1 MEYKNLFGG
10 NDRMKKVGGY
20 PSPYVSPKQ
29 KEKKEYG
36 LAYFKRMYYDWKDN
50 SEINIDSR
58 RALYTKARSYAQGA
72 QDTRKYKDLLD
83 VEGDTSYLN
92 LDWTPVN
99 IIPKFVDLVLNDF
112 TNQEYE
118 VKANAI
124 DSAAETDR
132 EAHKN
137 SLFAKMLTAPN
148 LEAMSKT
155 LGRDLNHKGYVPHN
169 QEELDIY
176 MAISYKQASEI
187 AMENGVKFVMEQN
200 NYDGIKKS
208 MIRDLIV
215 CGIGASKVSFDPN
228 TGIKIKYVDPAN
240 LITSFTNNENY
251 SDIQHAGEVYS
262 MTIAELKRIAGDQL
276 SEADYE
282 DIASQFAGKNQ
293 NENIVSNY
301 ESYVNE
307 ENYEYYYDK
316 FRVTVLDAEF
326 MSVNELKYEKK
337 KNSYGGYTLR
347 KKDFKYKKPKKSKF
361 ERELIKTSVKV
372 VYSGIWVCGTD
383 YLVNYG
389 MAKNMVRKK
398 SNLTE
403 TKLSYIIYAPGIYK
417 MHNKSLVDRMIPFA
431 DQIQLAHLKLQQ
443 IIAKARPKG
452 AAFELG
458 SLENVSKGDGGT
470 FTPLELQEIFDQT
483 GNIYYRSLND
493 DGQPMSTIPV
503 QELEN
508 GIGGDMQKLV
518 SIYQH
523 NLQMIRDVTGVNE
536 AREGAKPSS
545 DALVGVQKLQIMASN
560 NATKNINDGHLS
572 ITKRTAECICLR
584 LQDMYKNKSK
594 YKSYENALGKA
605 SMGMFSSN
613 KDISMHE
620 YGILLE
626 VGPNQEEKLAMEANI
641 QQSIAQ
647 KELRL
652 EDAIFIRSIK
662 NVKLANQ
669 VLMHRRRKYQE
680 EEERKAKEQQMM
692 NAQIQQQAAEQQAM
706 MKQQELQMMAQIE
719 MQSAQIKS
727 QSRIQEL
734 QAEYQLKD
742 QLDGM
747 QHQRRMQE
755 IALNNSGK
763 EKVASVSGEVKLKGQ
778 DKAAITQSRLIEQK
792 RDRALPITEENISAP
807 EEDLSPENLLE

>member
-20 PSPYVSPKQ
+20 PSPYVSPEE

-36 LAYFKRMYYDWKDN
+36 LAYFKRMFYDWKNN

-58 RALYTKARSYAQGA
+58 RAMYTKARSYAQGA

-92 LDWTPVN
+92 LDFTPVN

-132 EAHKN
+132 EAFKN

-187 AMENGVKFVMEQN
+187 AMENGVKFVMEKN
-200 NYDGIKKS
+200 NFDGIKKS
-208 MIRDLIV
+208 VIRDLIV

-228 TGIKIKYVDPAN
+228 TGVKIKYVDPAN
-240 LITSFTNNENY
+240 LITSFANTEDY

-282 DIASQFAGKNQ
+282 DIATRYAGKNQ
-293 NENIVSNY
+293 NESIVSSY

-337 KNSYGGYTLR
+337 GNSFGGYTLR

-372 VYSGIWVCGTD
+372 IYSGIWICDTD
-383 YLVNYG
+383 HMINYG

-403 TKLSYIIYAPGIYK
+403 TKLSSVIYAPGIYK
-417 MHNKSLVDRMIPFA
+417 MHNKSLVERMIPFA

-443 IIAKARPKG
+443 VIAKARPKG

-458 SLENVSKGDGGT
+458 SLENVSKGDGGS
-470 FTPLELQEIFDQT
+470 FTPLELQEIYDQT

-493 DGQPMSTIPV
+493 DGQPMSSIPI

-508 GIGGDMQKLV
+508 GIGGDMTKLI

-572 ITKRTAECICLR
+572 ITKRVAECICLR

-594 YKSYENALGKA
+594 YKSYENALGK
-605 SMGMFSSN
+605 SNMKMFSSSS
-613 KDISMHE
+613 DISMHE
-620 YGILLE
+620 YGVLLE

-692 NAQIQQQAAEQQAM
+692 NAQIQQQAAQQQAM
-706 MKQQELQMMAQIE
+706 MKQQEMQMMAQIE

-742 QLDGM
+742 QLDNM

-755 IALNNSGK
+755 IALNNEGK
-763 EKVASVSGEVKLKGQ
+763 KEVADVSGEVKLKGQ

-792 RDRALPITEENISAP
+792 RDRALPITEGNISAP
-807 EEDLSPENLLE
+807 EEDLSPENLL

>member
-1 MEYKNLFGG
+1 
-10 NDRMKKVGGY
+10 
-20 PSPYVSPKQ
+20 
-29 KEKKEYG
+29 
-36 LAYFKRMYYDWKDN
+36 
-50 SEINIDSR
+50 
-58 RALYTKARSYAQGA
+58 
-72 QDTRKYKDLLD
+72 
-83 VEGDTSYLN
+83 
-92 LDWTPVN
+92 
-99 IIPKFVDLVLNDF
+99 
-112 TNQEYE
+112 
-118 VKANAI
+118 
-124 DSAAETDR
+124 
-132 EAHKN
+132 
-137 SLFAKMLTAPN
+137 
-148 LEAMSKT
+148 
-155 LGRDLNHKGYVPHN
+155 
-169 QEELDIY
+169 
-176 MAISYKQASEI
+176 
-187 AMENGVKFVMEQN
+187 
-200 NYDGIKKS
+200 
-208 MIRDLIV
+208 
-215 CGIGASKVSFDPN
+215 
-228 TGIKIKYVDPAN
+228 
-240 LITSFTNNENY
+240 
-251 SDIQHAGEVYS
+251 
-262 MTIAELKRIAGDQL
+262 
-276 SEADYE
+276 
-282 DIASQFAGKNQ
+282 
-293 NENIVSNY
+293 
-301 ESYVNE
+301 
-307 ENYEYYYDK
+307 
-316 FRVTVLDAEF
+316 
-326 MSVNELKYEKK
+326 
-337 KNSYGGYTLR
+337 
-347 KKDFKYKKPKKSKF
+347 
-361 ERELIKTSVKV
+361 
-372 VYSGIWVCGTD
+372 
-383 YLVNYG
+383 
-389 MAKNMVRKK
+389 
-398 SNLTE
+398 
-403 TKLSYIIYAPGIYK
+403 
-417 MHNKSLVDRMIPFA
+417 MIPFA